1 MKRIVLALALTGL
14 TACAS
19 KVTDSA
25 AKAPDD
31 RTPQGLASPSP
42 EAAVHSAA
50 IRQLILVDHGYG
62 KARPPYKVV
71 YVLNGP
77 VPGAEDSNKLV
88 SEIKPAT
95 TFSPEMQRQ
104 IVNALPDLPPVQFV
118 PDREAVI
125 TGEAPGHVI
134 NDGVLVTL
142 GPVQWEGS
150 AKATIGSSRWANGLN
165 GQWVTYVF
173 NYSKAE
179 WRIAGTTGTTA
190 IS

>member
-1 MKRIVLALALTGL
+1 MKRIVLALALAGL
-14 TACAS
+14 TACAPQAPRGTAN
-19 KVTDSA
+19 TDPQAQRGSA
-25 AKAPDD
+25 FPA
-31 RTPQGLASPSP
+31 REG
-42 EAAVHSAA
+42 AVYSAV
-50 IRQLILVDHGYG
+50 IRQLVLVDHGYG

-77 VPGAEDSNKLV
+77 VPGAEDSNQLV

-104 IVNALPDLPPVQFV
+104 IVNALPDLSPVLFV

-134 NDGVLVTL
+134 NDGVLVAL
-142 GPVQWEGS
+142 GPVRWEGS
-150 AKATIGSSRWANGLN
+150 AKATIGSNRWANGLN
-165 GQWVTYVF
+165 GQWLTYVD
-173 NYSKAE
+173 YSKTE
-179 WRIAGTTGTTA
+179 WRIGGTTGTTA